1 MLMALELTT
10 GSTKTI
16 KLEPILPPDSTNV
29 SIASADYGTPPKPQ
43 VTDDRMSVSFTVKDG
58 LNALVIGLASRSASE
73 ETWELTLDGTQ
84 VVMVTVRQ
92 HSGPSVININGTTAP

>member
-1 MLMALELTT
+1 MALQLTT
-10 GSTKTI
+10 DTDQTI

-43 VTDDRMSVSFTVKDG
+43 VADDRMSVSFTVKDG
-58 LNALVIGLASRSASE
+58 LNALVIGLASRSAVD

-84 VVMVTVRQ
+84 VAMVTVRQ
-92 HSGPSVININGTTAP
+92 HSGPSVIDINGTKAP